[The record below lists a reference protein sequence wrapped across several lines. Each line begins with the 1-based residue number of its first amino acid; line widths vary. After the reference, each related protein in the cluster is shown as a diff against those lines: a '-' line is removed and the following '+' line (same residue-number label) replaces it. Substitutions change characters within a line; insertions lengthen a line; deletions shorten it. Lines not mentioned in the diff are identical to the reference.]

1 MNAVAARE
9 APAEAKAGGEVSG
22 GETTGGETTGGGAAE
37 WATRVDLAA
46 VYHLLRKYRMTDLTN
61 QYCAARV
68 DGGFVTQRYGD
79 LNEEITASK
88 LIKVD
93 WALTNR
99 EPEKGE
105 PNPAGSEIAK
115 AIFSARPEIGCILH
129 VHTRNIMGVSTLK
142 CGLRAFS
149 QAALMIGGL
158 EEVAYQRFGFDHEGD
173 FCDTLV
179 RAFDGR
185 KILIEAHHGAF
196 ILGATPAEAFF
207 KTFYLDQACNVQ
219 LTGMSTG
226 EEMIEM
232 DEAEYRRLLHE
243 MWTSKYYRY
252 DGEFE
257 WPALLRA
264 LDRESPS
271 YRT

>member
-1 MNAVAARE
+1 MTATASAA
-9 APAEAKAGGEVSG
+9 SHD
-22 GETTGGETTGGGAAE
+22 GARSTDAE
-37 WATRVDLAA
+37 WQRRVELAA

-79 LNEEITASK
+79 FNEEITASN
-88 LIKVD
+88 LIKVGWD
-93 WALTNR
+93 LENR
-99 EPEKGE
+99 EPAKGA
-105 PNPAGSEIAK
+105 PNPAGSEISK
-115 AIFSARPEIGCILH
+115 AVFEARPEINCIMH
-129 VHTRNIMGVSTLK
+129 VHTRNILGVSTLK
-142 CGLRAFS
+142 CGLRPLS

-158 EEVAYQRFGFDHEGD
+158 DEVRYQGFGFDHESG
-173 FCDTLV
+173 FCDQLV

-196 ILGATPAEAFF
+196 ILSETPAEAFF

-226 EEMIEM
+226 ADLIEM
-232 DEAEYRRLLHE
+232 TDQEYQQLLSE
-243 MWTSKYYRY
+243 MWSSRHYRY
-252 DGEFE
+252 DGQFE